1 VYGLADSPV
10 APAAWML
17 NHDAA
22 SCSDIAAA
30 FAGHPRQPRAA
41 PKAGTARSSTGP
53 SPRRSCSRRTG
64 TAPGPERPGS
74 TSAQYRYVGERNR
87 PGRFAQRAAD

>member
-1 VYGLADSPV
+1 VYGLADLPV
-10 APAAWML
+10 APAAWIP

-41 PKAGTARSSTGP
+41 P
-53 SPRRSCSRRTG
+53 
-64 TAPGPERPGS
+64 
-74 TSAQYRYVGERNR
+74 
-87 PGRFAQRAAD
+87 

>member
-1 VYGLADSPV
+1 MYGLADSPV
-10 APAAWML
+10 ALAAWMF

-41 PKAGTARSSTGP
+41 PKAGTARDQYGFRRAQPLAHERARPLAYSLR
-53 SPRRSCSRRTG
+53 PR
-64 TAPGPERPGS
+64 
-74 TSAQYRYVGERNR
+74 
-87 PGRFAQRAAD
+87 

>member
-30 FAGHPRQPRAA
+30 FAGHPRQPHAA
-41 PKAGTARSSTGP
+41 P
-53 SPRRSCSRRTG
+53 
-64 TAPGPERPGS
+64 
-74 TSAQYRYVGERNR
+74 
-87 PGRFAQRAAD
+87 